1 MSGGVAYVWDP
12 DHVLSRRLNSE
23 LVDLEEL
30 DAEDVRLV
38 TGLVARHLEL
48 TGSDVAGHLIRRWA
62 DGAAPGAAS
71 VGPAAAGLAAAGP
84 AATEFVKV
92 MPRDYRR
99 VLDATRRA
107 IEEGSSVD
115 EAVMA
120 ASHG

>member
-1 MSGGVAYVWDP
+1 MSGGVAFVWDP
-12 DHVLSRRLNSE
+12 DRVLERRLNTE

-30 DAEDVRLV
+30 DAEDGRLV
-38 TGLVARHLEL
+38 AGLVARHAEL
-48 TGSDVAGHLIRRWA
+48 TGSEVAGPMVKRWGRGA
-62 DGAAPGAAS
+62 DGGGPGA
-71 VGPAAAGLAAAGP
+71 
-84 AATEFVKV
+84 EFVKV

-107 IEEGSSVD
+107 IEEGTSVD